1 MAIDK
6 AIDST
11 QLDSD
16 LTSVAN
22 AIRAKSGGS
31 GQLAFPAGFVSEIQ
45 AIPSGGGVGVET
57 LDYVIDNA
65 RDMAMLF
72 PVSIDV
78 LSADNIIV
86 TAAVKETGKYENGV
100 LTMDQT
106 PTIYPTPD
114 GIDFVATGFLFNSA
128 QKFNGQTYNS
138 SNGTYYVYTNAFPTG
153 NAGFCYR
160 NNSTQGGG
168 VQSSATA
175 LNIEN
180 GKLKFKCPVR
190 SFSQAGYYLKFAIKV
205 YYWND

>member
-1 MAIDK
+1 MGTTYLTDG
-6 AIDST
+6 D
-11 QLDSD
+11 D

-31 GQLAFPAGFVSEIQ
+31 SQLAFPAGFVSEIQ
-45 AIPSGGGVGVET
+45 AIPSGGGGSVGVET
-57 LDYVIDNA
+57 LDYVIDNIKQTA
-65 RDMAMLF
+65 FLL
-72 PVSIDV
+72 PVSSDV

-114 GIDFVATGFLFNSA
+114 GIDFIATGFLFNSA
-128 QKFNGQTYNS
+128 SKFNGQTYNS
-138 SNGTYYVYTNAFPTG
+138 SNGTYYAYTDAFPTG
-153 NAGFCYR
+153 KAGFSYR

-168 VQSSATA
+168 NQASAVA
-175 LNIEN
+175 LRIEN
-180 GKLKFKCPVR
+180 GKLLFNCPVR
-190 SFSQAGYYLKFAIKV
+190 SFSQAGYYLKFSIKV